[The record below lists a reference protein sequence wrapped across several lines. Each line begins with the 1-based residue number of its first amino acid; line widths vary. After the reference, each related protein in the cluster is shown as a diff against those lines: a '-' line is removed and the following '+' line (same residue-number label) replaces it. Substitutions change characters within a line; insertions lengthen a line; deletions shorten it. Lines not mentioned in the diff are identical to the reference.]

1 MEQIR
6 VLLVDDEEEFTS
18 ALAERLNMRGIHTL
32 TSSGGEEALK
42 MIEAC
47 PPNVVLLD
55 MMMPGLG
62 GKEIQARI
70 KLNHP
75 DISVIFLTG
84 HGGTEFGPECNDYL
98 IKPVKI
104 DELIRKIQSISKK
117 Y

>member
-18 ALAERLNMRGIHTL
+18 ALAERLNIRGIATW
-32 TSSGGEEALK
+32 TASGGEEALQ

-47 PPNVVLLD
+47 HPHVVLLD

-70 KLNHP
+70 RLNHP

-84 HGGTEFGPECNDYL
+84 HGVTTFALECNDYL
-98 IKPVKI
+98 IKPVNI
-104 DELIRKIQSISKK
+104 DEVIRKIHSISNK
-117 Y
+117 